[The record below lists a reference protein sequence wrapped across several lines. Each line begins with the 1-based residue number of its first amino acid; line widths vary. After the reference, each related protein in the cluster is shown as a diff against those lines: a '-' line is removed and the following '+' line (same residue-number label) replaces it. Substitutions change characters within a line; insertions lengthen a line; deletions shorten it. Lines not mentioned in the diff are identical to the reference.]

1 MTLRP
6 RASWTPMIR
15 LTGVF
20 AAVLLAA
27 PLALQAQTKAP
38 SQPVDPPMR
47 RKLPPQTSKATGS
60 TAATN
65 EPDRSGAYY
74 HYGLA
79 HLYEQMAVDAGRPDY
94 ATQAIEEY
102 KLALNADPNSTLL
115 QNGLA
120 ELYFRLGRIQDAVNA
135 AKDQIKRNPN
145 DVEAHTLLGQVYVRS
160 LGDMTGPQSQQ
171 TLAQAIAE
179 YETIARLKP
188 NDIEAKLLLGE
199 LYAANHESPKAEA
212 EFKEAQKIDS
222 NSEEVVLSMAKLY
235 NDEGDLQRAAGV
247 LAGIPQDD
255 RSARE
260 EYALGQA
267 YDRLKKTKD
276 AAAAYKR
283 SLDLEPD
290 NAEVQ
295 MALANALLEDNQ
307 LDESLKIFKTLQSAD
322 PTDLRS
328 TIQISEIQR
337 RQGHY
342 DESLATLEKL
352 KGQIQP
358 GTNEE
363 LQWGVDEALD
373 YDAMGK
379 YDQATA
385 LLTKLVNATTHS
397 DGKYSDQEKSNRAYF
412 LNRLGLIYREQNKTT
427 EAVAAFKQIAE
438 LGGDCESSASDD
450 DAHIC
455 YAESGYENEVDSYR
469 EAHMWKEATAAAA
482 EAAKALPKSHD
493 AQLLYARQ
501 IADAGQV
508 EQGLTL
514 AKAQL
519 TNTSD
524 DLEVHENL
532 AEMYIR
538 LKRYDEATAEIE
550 KADALAKK
558 PTEKWYIAFLR
569 GDQFDHQKKYD
580 EAEAQFRKALE
591 IDPKNA
597 MVLNYLGYMLADNG
611 TKLQDAMKLI
621 QQAIVLDP
629 QNGAYLDSLGWVQF
643 KLGQYP
649 EAETNLRKAN
659 ERMNNDPTVHDHLGE
674 VYEKTGNLKMAVAQ
688 WERSMTE
695 YAHSLPA
702 DAEPEDVAKVQHKL
716 ENARV
721 KLAKVTS
728 ESAKSAAK

>member
-20 AAVLLAA
+20 AAVLVAA
-27 PLALQAQTKAP
+27 PLALPAQTNAP
-38 SQPVDPPMR
+38 RQVDPPLKT
-47 RKLPPQTSKATGS
+47 RKTPQALKPTGS
-60 TAATN
+60 TAATS
-65 EPDRSGAYY
+65 EPDRSTAYY

-115 QNGLA
+115 QNGMA

-135 AKDQIKRNPN
+135 AKDQSKRNPN

-267 YDRLKKTKD
+267 YDRLKKAKD

-482 EAAKALPKSHD
+482 DAAKALPKSHD

-621 QQAIVLDP
+621 QQAITLDP

-659 ERMNNDPTVHDHLGE
+659 ERMNSDPTVHDHLGE

>member
-1 MTLRP
+1 MKKKAPPQSSRVV
-6 RASWTPMIR
+6 
-15 LTGVF
+15 TGS
-20 AAVLLAA
+20 AA
-27 PLALQAQTKAP
+27 P
-38 SQPVDPPMR
+38 
-47 RKLPPQTSKATGS
+47 
-60 TAATN
+60 TN
-65 EPDRSGAYY
+65 EPDRSSAYY

-79 HLYEQMAVDAGRPDY
+79 HLYEQMAVDGGRPDY

-120 ELYFRLGRIQDAVNA
+120 ELYFRLGRVQDAVNA

-267 YDRLKKTKD
+267 YDRLKKAKE

-290 NAEVQ
+290 NAEVE

-342 DESLATLEKL
+342 EESLATLEKL

-379 YDQATA
+379 YDQATG
-385 LLTKLVNATTHS
+385 LLTKLVNATTHP
-397 DGKYSDQEKSNRAYF
+397 DGKYFFLTGWATSIASTKKRPRPLLRSSKLRTWAAIAPAARAM
-412 LNRLGLIYREQNKTT
+412 TT
-427 EAVAAFKQIAE
+427 RTSATRRAATRAKWTRIAKR
-438 LGGDCESSASDD
+438 
-450 DAHIC
+450 IC
-455 YAESGYENEVDSYR
+455 GR
-469 EAHMWKEATAAAA
+469 KRR
-482 EAAKALPKSHD
+482 PP
-493 AQLLYARQ
+493 
-501 IADAGQV
+501 
-508 EQGLTL
+508 
-514 AKAQL
+514 QL
-519 TNTSD
+519 TRRR
-524 DLEVHENL
+524 HC
-532 AEMYIR
+532 R
-538 LKRYDEATAEIE
+538 RAT
-550 KADALAKK
+550 
-558 PTEKWYIAFLR
+558 
-569 GDQFDHQKKYD
+569 
-580 EAEAQFRKALE
+580 
-591 IDPKNA
+591 
-597 MVLNYLGYMLADNG
+597 M
-611 TKLQDAMKLI
+611 
-621 QQAIVLDP
+621 
-629 QNGAYLDSLGWVQF
+629 
-643 KLGQYP
+643 
-649 EAETNLRKAN
+649 
-659 ERMNNDPTVHDHLGE
+659 
-674 VYEKTGNLKMAVAQ
+674 
-688 WERSMTE
+688 RSYCT
-695 YAHSLPA
+695 HGRSQTQGRWS
-702 DAEPEDVAKVQHKL
+702 KG
-716 ENARV
+716 
-721 KLAKVTS
+721 
-728 ESAKSAAK
+728 

>member
-15 LTGVF
+15 LTGAL
-20 AAVLLAA
+20 AALLAA
-27 PLALQAQTKAP
+27 APLVLQAQTNAP
-38 SQPVDPPMR
+38 RQVDPPI
-47 RKLPPQTSKATGS
+47 KKKAPPQSSRVVTGS
-60 TAATN
+60 TAPTN
-65 EPDRSGAYY
+65 EPDRSSAYY

-79 HLYEQMAVDAGRPDY
+79 HLYEQMAVDGGRPDY

-120 ELYFRLGRIQDAVNA
+120 ELYFRLGRVQDAVNA

-267 YDRLKKTKD
+267 YDRLKKAKE
-276 AAAAYKR
+276 AAAAYQR

-290 NAEVQ
+290 NAEVE

-342 DESLATLEKL
+342 EESLATLEKL

-379 YDQATA
+379 YDQATG
-385 LLTKLVNATTHS
+385 LLTKLVNATTHP

-412 LNRLGLIYREQNKTT
+412 LNRLGLIYREQNKTA
-427 EAVAAFKQIAE
+427 EAVAAFKQIAD
-438 LGGDCESSASDD
+438 LGGDCASSASDD

-455 YAESGYENEVDSYR
+455 YAESGYESEVDAYR

-482 EAAKALPKSHD
+482 DAAKALPKSHD

-501 IADAGQV
+501 IADTGQV

-558 PTEKWYIAFLR
+558 PAEKWYIAFLR

-695 YAHSLPA
+695 YAHSLAA
-702 DAEPEDVAKVQHKL
+702 DADPEDVAKVQHKL